1 MTRRAFT
8 KPGFEW
14 DRRTR
19 TARFEVI
26 VPGTNGKTRRRKT
39 FVVEEADI
47 PPGKDPRAVADDEFE
62 RFRAEVLAE
71 FAPGRPRSLWAYYE
85 AHWKTMKARLSKRG
99 ARNDEDIMEHR
110 VLPHLGD
117 LRLDAIN
124 LAEVRDWVGKL
135 RAEGYAP
142 SSINRAMSTLRKF
155 LKDAVAREVLEVY
168 PIKGR
173 LPRQKEE
180 LLRLEMT
187 PAEHARFVGAF
198 DDREGF
204 GRYIAAH
211 RKGSGQVV
219 SFTNGKG
226 TPVTKAQGGGRKPG
240 SEAADFWFQRFRAM
254 RPLFVVALETGLR
267 KGDLLALRWT
277 SIDTKAGRIRVT
289 MQKTHV
295 EAVIPISPACAAA
308 LKERKKAAPFS
319 ELVFLADDEDTRP
332 VAEGTLEAHFA
343 IAKEVAG
350 IKRRL
355 RLHDLRHTFASR
367 LASRGVSIQVI
378 AKALGHTSVAMSQRY
393 AKPSDEAMNAIVAA
407 LSADAT
413 DSSTDSG
420 PLAATGTEGAPDGK
434 SSAPSVFD
442 GEPSGIRTRDPL
454 LKRQML

>member
-8 KPGFEW
+8 KPGLKW

-19 TARFEVI
+19 TAHFTVL
-26 VPGTNGKTRRRKT
+26 VPGHPNIKRRKT
-39 FVVEEADI
+39 YVVDERDI
-47 PPGKDPRAVADDEFE
+47 LPGQDPRDVADGAFE
-62 RFRAEVLAE
+62 KFRAEVLAE
-71 FAPGRPRSLWAYYE
+71 FAPGRPRSLKAYYE
-85 AHWKTMKARLSKRG
+85 AHWKTMKLALSPNG
-99 ARNDEDIMEHR
+99 ARSVEEAMRARI
-110 VLPHLGD
+110 LPHLGD
-117 LRLDAIN
+117 LRLEAIN
-124 LAEVRDWVGKL
+124 LAVVRDWVGKL
-135 RAEGYAP
+135 RADGYAAG
-142 SSINRAMSTLRKF
+142 SINGALGTLRKF
-155 LKDAVAREVLEVY
+155 LKDAVAREAIEVY

-198 DDREGF
+198 DDRDAF
-204 GRYIAAH
+204 DRYIAAH
-211 RKGSGQVV
+211 RKGSGKVV

-226 TPVTKAQGGGRKPG
+226 TAVTKAQGGGRKPG

-267 KGDLLALRWT
+267 RGDLLGLRWT

-289 MQKTHV
+289 MQKTRV
-295 EAVIPISPACAAA
+295 EAVVPLSPACREA
-308 LKERKKAAPFS
+308 LKERKARAPFA
-319 ELVFLADDEDTRP
+319 ERVFLADDEETRP
-332 VAEGTLEAHFA
+332 VAEGTLEAYFA

-355 RLHDLRHTFASR
+355 RFHDLRHTFAPR

-413 DSSTDSG
+413 DSGTDSSL
-420 PLAATGTEGAPDGK
+420 LAATGTEGAPNAK
-434 SSAPSVFD
+434 SSAPSSFD

>member
-71 FAPGRPRSLWAYYE
+71 FAPGRPRSLRAYYE

-155 LKDAVAREVLEVY
+155 LKDAVAREVLDVY

-187 PAEHARFVGAF
+187 PAEHRAFVGAF
-198 DDREGF
+198 DDEAGF
-204 GRYIAAH
+204 HAYVART
-211 RKGSGQVV
+211 RKPHGEVV

-226 TPVTKAQGGGRKPG
+226 TAVTKAQGGGRKPG
-240 SEAADFWFQRFRAM
+240 SEAVDFWFQRFRAM
-254 RPLFVVALETGLR
+254 RPLFVVALETGLA
-267 KGDLLALRWT
+267 KTDLLGLKWT
-277 SIDTKAGRIRVT
+277 SVGKPEGWIRGPRK
-289 MQKTHV
+289 KTGV
-295 EAVIPISPACAAA
+295 EAEIPISPACAEA
-308 LKERKKAAPFS
+308 LRERRKCAPFS
-319 ELVFLADDEDTRP
+319 ELVFLTADDAP
-332 VAEGTLEAHFA
+332 VTEGTLEAYFA

-355 RLHDLRHTFASR
+355 RFHDLRHTFASR
-367 LASRGVSIQVI
+367 LASQGVSIQVI
-378 AKALGHTSVAMSQRY
+378 AKALGHTSTKMAERY
-393 AKPSDEAMNAIVAA
+393 AKPSAEAMRAIVAA
-407 LSADAT
+407 LSADAVN
-413 DSSTDSG
+413 SPMNST
-420 PLAATGTEGAPDGK
+420 PLAATGTEGAGGRNSCEEKGK
-434 SSAPSVFD
+434 V
-442 GEPSGIRTRDPL
+442 GTPSGIRTRDL
-454 LKRQML
+454 HLERVTS